1 MTSKCGKTDKQVA
14 NKATGEC
21 VIAQQQRIYLFYS
34 IKKKKNDG
42 NELCICAYRRYEP
55 IKMLE
60 DVTYYIDFYGP
71 LYLSCC
77 SDHVHLRNPLFSSG
91 KLNLHG

>member
-1 MTSKCGKTDKQVA
+1 MH
-14 NKATGEC
+14 
-21 VIAQQQRIYLFYS
+21 
-34 IKKKKNDG
+34 
-42 NELCICAYRRYEP
+42 LCYKRSYRYEP

-77 SDHVHLRNPLFSSG
+77 SDHVHLRNPPFSSG
-91 KLNLHG
+91 ELNLHG